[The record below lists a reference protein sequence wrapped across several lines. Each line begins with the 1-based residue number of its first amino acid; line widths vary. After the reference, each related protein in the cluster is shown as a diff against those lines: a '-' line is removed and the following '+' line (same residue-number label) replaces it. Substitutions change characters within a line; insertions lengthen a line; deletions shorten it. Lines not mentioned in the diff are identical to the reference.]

1 MKKEKSCGAVLYK
14 KVDGVKYYLCLHMTL
29 GHYSICKGHVEGNET
44 EVETALRE
52 IKEETSL
59 DAVIDTNFKEVITY
73 SPYEGCIK
81 DVVFF
86 VGEIVG
92 GNETPQEEEVSSI
105 SYLTLEDMLKTLTYD
120 SDKEVVRKANLYLER
135 KGI

>member
-14 KVDGVKYYLCLHMTL
+14 KVNGVKYYLCLHMSL

-44 EVETALRE
+44 EKETALRE

-59 DAVIDTNFKEVITY
+59 EALIDTNFREVITY
-73 SPYEGCIK
+73 SPYKDCIK

-86 VGEIVG
+86 VGEIVNG
-92 GNETPQEEEVSSI
+92 KEKPQEEEVSEI
-105 SYLTLEDMLKTLTYD
+105 SYLTLKDMLKTLTYD
-120 SDKEVVRKANLYLER
+120 SDKEVVKKADLYLKR

>member
-14 KVDGVKYYLCLHMTL
+14 KVNGVKYYLCLHMAL

-44 EVETALRE
+44 ELETALRE

-59 DAVIDTNFKEVITY
+59 EAKIDTSFREVITY
-73 SPYEGCIK
+73 SPYKDCIK

-86 VGEIVG
+86 VGEIISG
-92 GNETPQEEEVSSI
+92 KEIPQEEEVSEI
-105 SYLTLEDMLKTLTYD
+105 NYLTYEEIISKLTYD
-120 SDKEVVRKANLYLER
+120 SDKDVVKKANDYLSS